1 MQKKKEQK
9 LVPSSFFV
17 ESRMGICRASK
28 EAARVSKAM
37 APASKEAARAFK
49 AMAPAFKVA
58 TPASKAMAPTSKEAS
73 VVTLF
78 SRLIGLVLRIYRN
91 SL

>member
-28 EAARVSKAM
+28 AVV
-37 APASKEAARAFK
+37 PASKEAARAFK
-49 AMAPAFKVA
+49 AMAPASKGAARAFKVA

-73 VVTLF
+73 VVTPF